1 MFWAEYTIAYV
12 EDKTL
17 FGRILIRAGHVI
29 AGTITFI
36 AAFNIFVPVL
46 FTVDSGC
53 VYHALPVRY
62 VLLAGQILLLLLI
75 SYYAIASIVRRGTEK
90 RPKYRAL
97 AAFGLIM
104 AAFLY
109 IQLWYPY
116 LPLYTIAYMLGTCLL
131 HTFVINDE
139 KEDYRRRLEKAYEK
153 QRSTGAVFAH
163 IAMSL
168 ARGYTDLFYVN
179 MQTDAYIEYHTDDES
194 GVLTEARRGTDFF
207 ESCKR
212 EVKLYVHP

>member
-1 MFWAEYTIAYV
+1 MVRISLCMYYSAIGMLATIVLLIVKHDILLNRRRAFESPSWGVYRRFLFAVLVYYVADVLWGILESRKLATLLFVDTTVYFGAMAAGVMYWAEYTIAYV
-12 EDKTL
+12 EDKTA
-17 FGRILIRAGHVI
+17 FGRILIRAGHMI
-29 AGTITFI
+29 AGLITVI

-46 FTVDSGC
+46 FTVDRDC

-62 VLLAGQILLLLLI
+62 VMLGGQILLLLLI

-116 LPLYTIAYMLGTCLL
+116 LPLYTIAYMLGT
-131 HTFVINDE
+131 
-139 KEDYRRRLEKAYEK
+139 
-153 QRSTGAVFAH
+153 
-163 IAMSL
+163 
-168 ARGYTDLFYVN
+168 
-179 MQTDAYIEYHTDDES
+179 
-194 GVLTEARRGTDFF
+194 
-207 ESCKR
+207 
-212 EVKLYVHP
+212 

>member
-1 MFWAEYTIAYV
+1 M
-12 EDKTL
+12 
-17 FGRILIRAGHVI
+17 
-29 AGTITFI
+29 ITFI

-62 VLLAGQILLLLLI
+62 VLLTGQILLLLLI

-153 QRSTGAVFAH
+153 RLGS
-163 IAMSL
+163 
-168 ARGYTDLFYVN
+168 
-179 MQTDAYIEYHTDDES
+179 EP
-194 GVLTEARRGTDFF
+194 GV
-207 ESCKR
+207 
-212 EVKLYVHP
+212 